1 MNNEKLLN
9 AIIKM
14 LKENGITEFE
24 KYDLSVGS
32 GVDFKIDNEAYDIRI
47 IKK

>member
-1 MNNEKLLN
+1 MNSENLLN

-14 LKENGITEFE
+14 LNENGITDLEE
-24 KYDLSVGS
+24 YNLSVGS